1 MNIVEQTLEAPQGAS
16 LSMGMLRSI
25 PDSQL
30 KRQHLYDFA
39 FRNLTRGFAFLV
51 LALLSGILVTLAIG
65 SLPAIKA
72 FGFGF
77 LASSEW
83 NPVTEKFGALVPI
96 FGTVVTSF
104 ISLLIGIPISFGIA
118 VFLTEL
124 SPPWLRR
131 PIGTAIELLAAIP
144 SIIYGMW
151 GLFVFAPIF
160 ADHVQPWLTEH
171 FGPIW
176 LIGPLFQGAPQ
187 GIGLLTA
194 GLILTIMVI
203 PFIASVMRDV
213 FELVPAMLKE
223 SAYAVGATTWEVVW
237 HVVLPYTKIG
247 VVGGILLGLGR
258 ALGETMAVTFVIGN
272 AHRLGTSLFAPGTS
286 IASALAN
293 EFTEAVGDLYTS
305 ALVELGLILFL
316 ITFIVLAL
324 SKLLLLRLAKAEG
337 TRS

>member
-1 MNIVEQTLEAPQGAS
+1 MHAIVSTIAAPQGAS
-16 LSMGMLRSI
+16 LPPRMSHRIPETLLR
-25 PDSQL
+25 
-30 KRQHLYDFA
+30 RQHLYDLA
-39 FRNLTRGFAFLV
+39 FRGVTRMFAFLV
-51 LALLSGILVTLAIG
+51 LVLLAGILITLLIG
-65 SLPAIKA
+65 SWPAIKA
-72 FGFGF
+72 YGPGF
-77 LASSEW
+77 LVSAEW
-83 NPVTEKFGALVPI
+83 NPVTQKFGALVPI
-96 FGTVVTSF
+96 FGTLVTSF
-104 ISLLIGIPISFGIA
+104 ISLLIGIPVSFGIA

-160 ADHVQPWLTEH
+160 ADHVQPWLIEH
-171 FGPIW
+171 FGPLWI
-176 LIGPLFQGAPQ
+176 IGPLFKGAPQ
-187 GIGLLTA
+187 GIGMLTA
-194 GLILTIMVI
+194 GIILAIMVI

-237 HVVLPYTKIG
+237 NVVLPYTKIG
-247 VVGGILLGLGR
+247 VVGGVLLGLGR

-293 EFTEAVGDLYTS
+293 EFTEAVGELYTS

-316 ITFIVLAL
+316 ITFVVLAL
-324 SKLLLLRLAKAEG
+324 SKILLLQLAKREG
-337 TRS
+337 TRT

>member
-1 MNIVEQTLEAPQGAS
+1 MSAIVSTIEAAQVASPSRRMSHGIPETL
-16 LSMGMLRSI
+16 LR
-25 PDSQL
+25 
-30 KRQHLYDFA
+30 RQHLYDLA
-39 FRNLTRGFAFLV
+39 FRNATRMFAFLV
-51 LALLSGILVTLAIG
+51 LALLLGILITLLIG
-65 SLPAIKA
+65 SWPALKA
-72 FGFGF
+72 FGPGF
-77 LASSEW
+77 LTSAEW

-96 FGTVVTSF
+96 FGTVATSF
-104 ISLLIGIPISFGIA
+104 IALLIGIPVSFGIA

-124 SPPWLRR
+124 SPLWLRR

-160 ADHVQPWLTEH
+160 ADYVQPWMIEYI
-171 FGPIW
+171 GPVW
-176 LIGPLFQGAPQ
+176 FIGPLFQGAPQ
-187 GIGLLTA
+187 GIGMLTA
-194 GLILTIMVI
+194 GIILAIMVI

-213 FELVPAMLKE
+213 FEVVPAMLKE

-237 HVVLPYTKIG
+237 NVVLPYTKIG

-272 AHRLGTSLFAPGTS
+272 AHRVGTSLFSPGNS

-305 ALVELGLILFL
+305 ALIELGLILFL
-316 ITFIVLAL
+316 ITFVVLAL
-324 SKLLLLRLAKAEG
+324 SKILLYQLAKREG
-337 TRS
+337 TLT